1 MPGASVKVG
10 PVRVGS
16 GCCVALV
23 IPILFVVAI
32 TLIFS
37 GCGSTKTT
45 TIDQVETHTQ
55 TITVPHIVT
64 RTIRAT
70 PTPAP
75 IQDIN
80 SGSDIQSFSG
90 NGGKN
95 LGAITVNGESTLEWT
110 NDGILFQ
117 IYTNENV
124 PVNSQAHSG
133 TSVLEAGKYS
143 RFQVNAVGSWTI
155 KIVPK

>member
-16 GCCVALV
+16 GCCVALIAPGLV
-23 IPILFVVAI
+23 IIAIGVLIL
-32 TLIFS
+32 S
-37 GCGSTKTT
+37 GCGSTRTI

-55 TITVPHIVT
+55 TITVPHTITRNVT
-64 RTIRAT
+64 A
-70 PTPAP
+70 PAASTKP
-75 IQDIN
+75 ESN
-80 SGSDIQSFSG
+80 VQSFSG

-95 LGAITVNGESTLEWT
+95 LGAITVENESTLEWT

-117 IYTNENV
+117 IYTNENL
-124 PVNSQAHSG
+124 PVNSTAHNGS
-133 TSVLEAGKYS
+133 TVLEAGKYTK
-143 RFQVNAVGSWTI
+143 FDINAVGNWTI